1 MPDLKITLSTSQ
13 AAKVIAVLKKK
24 EGSPGV
30 DEEGKELPGKSNAEL
45 VRATLLDHLKGL
57 VDYDEKQKAQA
68 SIPKF

>member
-1 MPDLKITLSTSQ
+1 MPDLKITLTTSQ

-30 DEEGKELPGKSNAEL
+30 DADGNELPRKTNAEL
-45 VRATLLDHLKGL
+45 VTADLLNHLKGL

-68 SIPKF
+68 NIPEF

>member
-13 AAKVIAVLKKK
+13 AAKVIAVLKKR

-30 DEEGKELPGKSNAEL
+30 DADGKELPSKTNAQL
-45 VRATLLDHLKGL
+45 VTATLLDHLKGL

-68 SIPKF
+68 DIPEF